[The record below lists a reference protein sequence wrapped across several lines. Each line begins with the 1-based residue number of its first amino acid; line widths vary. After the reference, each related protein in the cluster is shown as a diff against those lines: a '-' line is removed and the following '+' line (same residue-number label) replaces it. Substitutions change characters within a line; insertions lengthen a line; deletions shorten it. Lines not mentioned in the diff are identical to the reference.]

1 MILVDGSSTVFQ
13 RILDLPYGYY
23 QYKFLVDDIWRV
35 DEQQACV
42 QDDHGAINNVV
53 LVVETGLMPPRLHS
67 LDFLTNQNSEII
79 PFMTP
84 LVSTP
89 GPMLHTPLVLLQ
101 DSEMDI
107 MRCHVSMHLSASK
120 AYDLMPNSGKVVLL
134 DVGVPIRH
142 AFHVM
147 YEKGVSVVPLW
158 DEERAQIS
166 GMLTASD
173 FILILLQLHQ
183 NFATL
188 TDEEIEMHTISS
200 WKDVKLLH
208 HRDSTGASE
217 PPYRRS
223 LVQAGPDESLKDVA
237 LRALHNRIS
246 TLPVLNSTG
255 DGSSSLLL
263 CIACLANILKYIC
276 SHCGRDLELMPLL
289 HKPVA
294 DLPLGTWAREVDS
307 RSGRQLLTLRESD
320 LLSSALNLLIQANV
334 SSLPV
339 VDDRGTL
346 VNIYSRSDITSLA
359 NANVYAHIRLDQ
371 TTISQALNTLVVE
384 NQTRYQTCTRFDSL
398 LKVMKLLSDPAV
410 RRVVIIDACTRRV
423 QGIITLRD
431 IFSFIL
437 G

>member
-1 MILVDGSSTVFQ
+1 
-13 RILDLPYGYY
+13 
-23 QYKFLVDDIWRV
+23 
-35 DEQQACV
+35 
-42 QDDHGAINNVV
+42 
-53 LVVETGLMPPRLHS
+53 
-67 LDFLTNQNSEII
+67 
-79 PFMTP
+79 
-84 LVSTP
+84 
-89 GPMLHTPLVLLQ
+89 
-101 DSEMDI
+101 
-107 MRCHVSMHLSASK
+107 
-120 AYDLMPNSGKVVLL
+120 
-134 DVGVPIRH
+134 
-142 AFHVM
+142 
-147 YEKGVSVVPLW
+147 
-158 DEERAQIS
+158 
-166 GMLTASD
+166 
-173 FILILLQLHQ
+173 
-183 NFATL
+183 
-188 TDEEIEMHTISS
+188 
-200 WKDVKLLH
+200 
-208 HRDSTGASE
+208 
-217 PPYRRS
+217 
-223 LVQAGPDESLKDVA
+223 
-237 LRALHNRIS
+237 
-246 TLPVLNSTG
+246 
-255 DGSSSLLL
+255 
-263 CIACLANILKYIC
+263 
-276 SHCGRDLELMPLL
+276 MPLL